1 MKIIKIFLA
10 SSIEELKFDRIEVGD
25 FFRRLYDIYNNGEI
39 KIQLIKCE
47 DFDQSIV
54 NGGKQDYL
62 DKEICESELCCFL
75 FFRKIGDYTRH
86 EFEVALD
93 SYKRN
98 DKPKIVTYFKY
109 VTSIDEVN
117 DEIHDFMNMLDEQLH
132 HYYSTYNHIDTLKLD
147 MLMQLKLLK
156 IGYPEMSISNGELT
170 VNGQSVTDIKNVPI
184 ILGNEALRKLSEQKK
199 DLGAKLAE
207 RRILY
212 LEDPTEENERA
223 FFEASAELNA
233 VSKRLTEIENDTLK
247 LITSIAE
254 ISSGNKCITNR
265 QKQAL
270 KYYNS
275 GDYIRAQ
282 RVLTDS
288 ERECELERA
297 QNRIDVSKSEIQG
310 YIEENLLWIK
320 AEIARGLTESSAKK
334 ICAKYEKSAELVWK
348 HGLDTDVIYEYAGYL
363 YNQKDYAGAVKVA
376 EKLKWHYSEPGS
388 AVSEEKRGDLS
399 NLLGMLYYTM
409 QRYDDALKEYL
420 QALDIKE
427 NCSDSSEIYE
437 RDIAM
442 IYNNLAAL
450 YNGMDNAEKAEQMY
464 LTALGIRMRLAAK
477 NPALF
482 EQDLARSFNNLG
494 VFYSRIGKYKDSKKA
509 HIKAFEIR
517 KRLAEA
523 YPESFMP
530 ALARSY
536 NNIAELCCRM
546 QDYEEAER
554 AHLAAID
561 IRKKLVEKNP
571 EANEAD
577 LAISYNNLGAL
588 YGKMKKEQSAEKAYI
603 AAIEINKKLAKNN
616 PEVFY
621 PKLATCCY
629 NLAMLYID
637 TKAYAKAKVVLQEEV
652 ELLDKLS
659 EKAPEKYQSQIKTAK
674 SFLELISKIGG

>member
-25 FFRRLYDIYNNGEI
+25 FFRRLYDIYNNEDI

-47 DFDQSIV
+47 DLEQSII

-62 DKEICESELCCFL
+62 DKEIRESELCCFL

-93 SYKRN
+93 AFKRN

-109 VTSIDEVN
+109 VTSIDEVD
-117 DEIHDFMNMLDEQLH
+117 DEIRDFMNMLDTELH

-147 MLMQLKLLK
+147 MLMQIKLLK
-156 IGYPEMSISNGELT
+156 IGYPEMSISDGELT
-170 VNGQSVTDIKNVPI
+170 VNGQTVTSIKNVPI
-184 ILGNEALRKLSEQKK
+184 ILGNEALRKLTEQKIA
-199 DLGAKLAE
+199 LGAKLAE
-207 RRILY
+207 RRIIY
-212 LEDPTEENERA
+212 LDDPCEDNERA

-254 ISSGNKCITNR
+254 ISGGNKCITHR

-270 KYYNS
+270 QYYNS

-297 QNRIDVSKSEIQG
+297 QKRIDVSKSEIQG

-320 AEIARGLTESSAKK
+320 AEIARGLTESSSKK
-334 ICAKYEKSAELVWK
+334 IRDKYEKAAALVWK
-348 HGLDTDVIYEYAGYL
+348 HGLDTDVVYEYACYL
-363 YNQKDYAGAVKVA
+363 YNQKDYAEATEAA
-376 EKLKWHYSEPGS
+376 EKLKWHYGKPGS
-388 AVSEEKRGDLS
+388 EVSDEKRGDLF
-399 NLLGMLYYTM
+399 NLLGMLYYTA
-409 QRYDDALKEYL
+409 QRYGEAEREYL
-420 QALDIKE
+420 AALDIKE
-427 NCSDSSEIYE
+427 KCCGSSEVYE
-437 RDIAM
+437 RDVAM

-450 YNGMDNAEKAEQMY
+450 YNSMDDNEKAEQMY
-464 LTALGIRMRLAAK
+464 LSALGIRIRLAER

-494 VFYSRIGKYKDSKKA
+494 VFYSRVGKYVESKKA
-509 HIKAFEIR
+509 HLKAFEIR
-517 KRLAEA
+517 KRLAET
-523 YPESFMP
+523 YPDSFMP

-546 QDYEEAER
+546 QDFEEAEK
-554 AHLAAID
+554 AHLIAIE

-577 LAISYNNLGAL
+577 LAISYNNLGGL
-588 YGKMKKEQSAEKAYI
+588 YSKMQKDQSAEKAYLT
-603 AAIEINKKLAKNN
+603 AIEINKKLAKSN
-616 PEVFY
+616 PDVFY
-621 PKLATCCY
+621 PKVATCYY

-637 TKAYAKAKVVLQEEV
+637 IKAYAKANVVLHEELS
-652 ELLDKLS
+652 LLEKLS
-659 EKAPEKYQSQIKTAK
+659 EKDPKKYQSQIKTAK
-674 SFLELISKIGG
+674 SFLELISKIG